1 MEQPIIL
8 EVRMYQASGDA
19 RSAESSRETFAP
31 FSPETTARVVLSRIR
46 KLLDAYTP
54 AMTLECARA
63 LELLTA
69 PFSDANL
76 ERERLFAVGWLH
88 WLSDAPDG
96 AVVPWSEVVRCAREQ
111 NATESL
117 AEAAYWLAR
126 VRLAGG
132 YGEALGEFENVLRTL
147 GGLPR
152 AAAWF
157 VDLLARAGRVDRA
170 EQVWKSVRGNR
181 RVAGCAEGT
190 LLEARMLLKRD
201 EWTQAERLLG
211 EWTPTTAVAWVERML
226 LLAWIAAHQNRADK
240 ARAWL
245 NQAQAGLYPQTA
257 LQDWSARIERRLGGR
272 SCDDGKVSPTLR
284 VFIRGQQLRRDG
296 RIEQAIA
303 AYRVAE
309 TNPSI
314 QPFARYALVCLGRED
329 GAELLSQQPG
339 LFLAVRCRA
348 RLTIERFRRR
358 EASPAELLDALRL
371 AESQGYQ
378 EAASKHFQ
386 SLALF
391 LQARGVDIETVRKW
405 SAKSCADREGSNAF
419 RAAVEWAIN
428 HFTDIENRDLFLE
441 WSQRSDLTEELRS
454 LVERQRLRLEPDALL
469 QAIRSESGH
478 PAARLW
484 RAARRLDPKAADAET
499 WCDEVRPLL
508 SLPHWRG
515 MAQALLLQKAFE
527 SGDDRTV
534 AELLEET
541 DAWRGLATPPPFVL
555 RALDSICAS
564 GPPGW
569 QRVLARWLGLWEPSS
584 LGQEAAFLLSHA
596 GLTPLRGDEAEP
608 PPGVA
613 AVPWFLHRAA
623 RALGREDAREAFA
636 FVRRALAR
644 DPALD
649 GTPNGQTVRD
659 ALPHLQRLARAQTLA
674 GTSQPPGALVDVV
687 VALEDRPDGADVL
700 EALDSGD
707 SMAALARLETMSERD
722 DLSPRLAHH
731 LALLMQRTALERE
744 ESDEIE
750 YAESAWRRSW
760 HCWLRFVAD
769 SPEARRVLVESL
781 LRRHRRRIN
790 DLLTRS
796 RVDEARRYAN
806 MVRELPA
813 LVGRIDDALR
823 GELTECVE
831 RFREELATEYL
842 LTTREAM
849 RFGAIPEGWR
859 ADYEK
864 GLTHLRRLL
873 SLDRDHPRLLAALV
887 EICNDWFLDLYH
899 QNDVGALR
907 SQLERFTP
915 FALQLARR
923 IDERPGEL
931 TARAALSDFWKF
943 RGFVA
948 EDPARKIALYREA
961 LRWNPAN
968 HNVRDLLGETTTEE
982 SET

>member
-1 MEQPIIL
+1 
-8 EVRMYQASGDA
+8 MYQASGDA
-19 RSAESSRETFAP
+19 RSAESSRETFTP

-54 AMTLECARA
+54 AMTLERARA
-63 LELLTA
+63 WGLLTV
-69 PFSDANL
+69 PFSDPNL

-88 WLSDAPDG
+88 WLNDEPDA
-96 AVVPWSEVVRCAREQ
+96 ATVQWSEVMRHAREQ
-111 NATESL
+111 NATEAL
-117 AEAAYWLAR
+117 AEAAYWRAR
-126 VRLAGG
+126 VRLAEGH
-132 YGEALGEFENVLRTL
+132 GEALGEFENVLKTL

-181 RVAGCAEGT
+181 RVAGCAEGP

-211 EWTPTTAVAWVERML
+211 EWTPTTAVAWVERLL
-226 LLAWIAAHQNRADK
+226 LLAWIAAHPNRADK

-245 NQAQAGLYPQTA
+245 NQAQAGLYPPA
-257 LQDWSARIERRLGGR
+257 AMQDWSARIESRLGGR
-272 SCDDGKVSPTLR
+272 SCDDRKVSPALR
-284 VFIRGQQLRRDG
+284 DFVRGQQLRRDG
-296 RIEQAIA
+296 RIEEAIA

-309 TNPSI
+309 NNPSV
-314 QPFARYALVCLGRED
+314 QPFARYALVCLGIED

-348 RLTIERFRRR
+348 RSALERFRRR

-371 AESQGYQ
+371 AETQGYQ
-378 EAASKHFQ
+378 EAACKHFQ
-386 SLALF
+386 SLASF
-391 LQARGVDIETVRKW
+391 LQARGVDVETVRKW
-405 SAKSCADREGSNAF
+405 SAKSCADAERRNAF
-419 RAAVEWAIN
+419 RAAVEWAIS
-428 HFTDIENRDLFLE
+428 HFTDLENRQLFLE
-441 WSQRSDLTEELRS
+441 WSQRTDLTEELRAS
-454 LVERQRLRLEPDALL
+454 IERQRLRLEPDALL
-469 QAIRSESGH
+469 QTIRSESDR

-484 RAARRLDPKAADAET
+484 RAARRLDPNAPDAAA
-499 WCDEVRPLL
+499 WRDELRPML

-515 MAQALLLQKAFE
+515 MAQSLLVQEAFE
-527 SGDDRTV
+527 RGDDRTV
-534 AELLEET
+534 AELLEATE
-541 DAWRGLATPPPFVL
+541 AWRGLATPPPFVL

-584 LGQEAAFLLSHA
+584 LGQEAASLLTHA
-596 GLTPLRGDEAEP
+596 GLTPLRSGEAEP
-608 PPGVA
+608 PTGVA

-623 RALGREDAREAFA
+623 RALAREDAREALA
-636 FVRRALAR
+636 FVRRALER
-644 DPALD
+644 DPTLD
-649 GTPNGQTVRD
+649 GTPNSQTVRD
-659 ALPHLQRLARAQTLA
+659 ALPQLQRLARAQTLA
-674 GTSQPPGALVDVV
+674 DASQPPGALVDVV
-687 VALEDRPDGADVL
+687 VALEARPDSADVL

-707 SMAALARLETMSERD
+707 PMAALVRLETMSERD

-744 ESDEIE
+744 ERGEIE
-750 YAESAWRRSW
+750 QAESAWRRSW

-769 SPEARRVLVESL
+769 SPEARRILFDFL
-781 LRRHRRRIN
+781 LQQHRRRIN
-790 DLLTRS
+790 DLLARNS
-796 RVDEARRYAN
+796 VDAARRYAN

-813 LVGRIDDALR
+813 LAGRIDDALR
-823 GELTECVE
+823 SELTECVE

-842 LTTREAM
+842 LTTRESM

-899 QNDVGALR
+899 QNDAATLR
-907 SQLERFTP
+907 NQVERFTP

-931 TARAALSDFWKF
+931 TARAALSEFWKF

-948 EDPARKIALYREA
+948 DDPAGKRALYREA

-968 HNVRDLLGETTTEE
+968 NNVRDLLGETTTEE
-982 SET
+982 SEK